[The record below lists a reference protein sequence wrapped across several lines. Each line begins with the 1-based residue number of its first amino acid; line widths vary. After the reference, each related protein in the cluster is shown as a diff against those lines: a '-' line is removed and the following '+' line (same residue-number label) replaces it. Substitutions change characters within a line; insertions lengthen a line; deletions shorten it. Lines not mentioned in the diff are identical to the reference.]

1 MSLKSI
7 FLVLMLCS
15 LPLSQSFGQIIAD
28 FTFDDTS
35 NGAASLKKNAAGT
48 DAISIN
54 PNAHSDGEGVYTLP
68 DQANPSREQN
78 LDLAIPESMFSHTE
92 SIYMEWDYRS
102 QENFAWLIFAG
113 YSDGLDL
120 FRFAHVNYPD
130 QPNQQGFHIRYAT
143 KADTATLISS
153 GYVGEA
159 LAQGERATIAFMYDK
174 VSGTAY
180 IFKNGTEIW
189 QTPETQ
195 KTPGHAFHWQ
205 SANGNFL
212 VGAAMNGGG
221 LDTPFLYR
229 FRAFEETCAGASPP
243 LTQGDT
249 ICSPG
254 PFTLTAS
261 GGEEGR
267 YRWYKP
273 DGESFIPIPNEHGS
287 TFETE
292 THDQTTT
299 YYVSVA
305 TENCESPLVPVAAV
319 VLQEPA
325 RPEVSFTQP
334 CGPGE
339 LTLHISN
346 KQDGFSYRW
355 YAWEGTD
362 PFLQADSLLLQVAR
376 DTTLYVSAYNG
387 NCESPGLPVN
397 IRPKELPVVD
407 AGADRRILKGESI
420 DLSASGTF
428 ASCSWMPH
436 KSLEFP
442 DSPNPRVSPKAT
454 QSYIVTA
461 INAAGC
467 EISDTVTVYV
477 LDKFPVP
484 NAFSPNNDGTNDVWE
499 IPTIKDYPGCKIDI
513 YNKWGNLVF
522 SSNGYQEP
530 WDGTFH
536 GNALPAGTYYYT
548 LKLSDTKEAIQGTV
562 LIYR

>member
-1 MSLKSI
+1 MSLKPI
-7 FLVLMLCS
+7 FLVLILWS

-35 NGAASLKKNAAGT
+35 DGAASLKKNVAGA
-48 DAISIN
+48 DALSIN
-54 PNAHSDGEGVYTLP
+54 PNARSDGEGVYTMLDP
-68 DQANPSREQN
+68 AHPNREQN
-78 LDLAIPESMFSHTE
+78 LDLAIPESLFSHTE
-92 SIYMEWDYRS
+92 SIYMEWDFRS
-102 QENFAWLIFAG
+102 RENFAWLIFSG
-113 YSDGLDL
+113 YSSGLDL
-120 FRFAHVNYPD
+120 FRLAHVNYPD
-130 QPNQQGFHIRYAT
+130 EPGQQGFHIRYAT

-180 IFKNGTEIW
+180 LFKNGTQIW
-189 QTPETQ
+189 QTPEAQ

-221 LDTPFLYR
+221 SDTPFLYR
-229 FRAFEETCAGASPP
+229 FRAFEEACTGASPP

-254 PFTLTAS
+254 PFTLTAL

-273 DGESFIPIPNEHGS
+273 DGENFAPIPDEHGS
-287 TFETE
+287 TYVSETLY
-292 THDQTTT
+292 QTTT

-339 LTLHISN
+339 VALYIRN
-346 KQDGFSYRW
+346 KQNDFTYRW
-355 YAWEGTD
+355 YAQEGAAS
-362 PFLQADSLLLQVAR
+362 FLEADSLLLQVKH

-387 NCESPGLPVN
+387 NCESRKLPVS

-407 AGADRRILKGESI
+407 AGPDRRILKGESI
-420 DLSASGTF
+420 DLSASGSF
-428 ASCSWMPH
+428 AGCSWMPH

-442 DSPNPRVSPKAT
+442 DSPNPRVSPEAT
-454 QSYIVTA
+454 QLYIVTA

-467 EISDTVTVYV
+467 ELTDTVMVYV

-484 NAFSPNNDGTNDVWE
+484 NAFSPNNDGTNDTWE
-499 IPTIKDYPGCKIDI
+499 IPAIKNYPDCKIDV

-522 SSNGYQEP
+522 SSNGYQQP
-530 WDGTFH
+530 WDGTAK
-536 GNALPAGTYYYT
+536 GNPLPAGTYYYT

-562 LIYR
+562 LIIH